1 MKIEILNYKNL
12 IELNKLQ
19 EVTSGR
25 ILNSK
30 MTFDPD
36 GLLSNEIFG
45 ISKDDRRNT
54 FAYIKL
60 GQPFIHPH
68 IYKQVLTSLYRTATP
83 NIVGGKKRYSVVDGL
98 LQEDPNG
105 WTGLRSLY
113 EHWDEIQWNK
123 HRSSNKINKDL
134 LLKLTRDKVFIDSLV
149 VIPPAYRDV
158 MLAGTVDSSDHVN
171 ELNKMYQHII
181 NLVSN
186 LKGGGLFART
196 QYSSQQTIQDILVNI
211 YIHFKDMIA
220 KKNGLIRRN
229 LMGKSVDY
237 GCRAVISSAQ
247 YNFNKLEDSMVDLE
261 HSALPISLCC
271 SNFYP
276 LIEAW
281 LRNFF
286 QREIINDPNMLSFY
300 DSELQREITAPLKD
314 PDIQFSDANI
324 KKMINSYCM
333 NPSSRFTPISIRV
346 DWPTANGVKERSAIL
361 KLKGIKL
368 LPNNVRQTFDRPMT
382 LTDVLYMACV
392 DVCEKRHLMIS
403 RYPVGTDKGIF
414 FCKIRVQST
423 NSHCNVILDG
433 KEYKFYPDIDLSTDL
448 HKVEI
453 QFTDTL
459 VMSNSHLDGMGKH

>member
-1 MKIEILNYKNL
+1 
-12 IELNKLQ
+12 
-19 EVTSGR
+19 
-25 ILNSK
+25 
-30 MTFDPD
+30 
-36 GLLSNEIFG
+36 
-45 ISKDDRRNT
+45 
-54 FAYIKL
+54 
-60 GQPFIHPH
+60 
-68 IYKQVLTSLYRTATP
+68 
-83 NIVGGKKRYSVVDGL
+83 
-98 LQEDPNG
+98 
-105 WTGLRSLY
+105 
-113 EHWDEIQWNK
+113 
-123 HRSSNKINKDL
+123 
-134 LLKLTRDKVFIDSLV
+134 
-149 VIPPAYRDV
+149 
-158 MLAGTVDSSDHVN
+158 
-171 ELNKMYQHII
+171 
-181 NLVSN
+181 
-186 LKGGGLFART
+186 
-196 QYSSQQTIQDILVNI
+196 
-211 YIHFKDMIA
+211 
-220 KKNGLIRRN
+220 
-229 LMGKSVDY
+229 
-237 GCRAVISSAQ
+237 
-247 YNFNKLEDSMVDLE
+247 MVDLE

-346 DWPTANGVKERSAIL
+346 DWPTADGVKERSAII

-433 KEYKFYPDIDLSTDL
+433 KEYKFYPDIDLSTDP